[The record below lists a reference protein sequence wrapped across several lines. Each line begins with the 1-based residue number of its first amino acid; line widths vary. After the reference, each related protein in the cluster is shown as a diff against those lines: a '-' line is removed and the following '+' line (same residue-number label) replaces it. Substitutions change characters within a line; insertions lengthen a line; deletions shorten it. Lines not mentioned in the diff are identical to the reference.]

1 MELTRE
7 VTIALAECTL
17 LNCKKCKASKFCGSM
32 SNNDIEKSLA
42 SALLAEIDKPKVWD
56 GAPEY
61 AGMAM
66 VTFAKSAKESSTVWS
81 KVYYRELPKSR
92 AREIAEEAAKK
103 IRDYDYF
110 HEAVDIKQTV
120 AGIIESAILRDR
132 EERKE

>member
-92 AREIAEEAAKK
+92 AREIAETTMKLYISNDDSKLTDLIEA
-103 IRDYDYF
+103 
-110 HEAVDIKQTV
+110 
-120 AGIIESAILRDR
+120 AILRDR